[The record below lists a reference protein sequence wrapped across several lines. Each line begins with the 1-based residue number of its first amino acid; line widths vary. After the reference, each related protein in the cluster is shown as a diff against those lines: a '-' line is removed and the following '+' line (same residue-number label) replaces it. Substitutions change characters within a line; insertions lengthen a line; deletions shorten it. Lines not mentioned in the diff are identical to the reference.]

1 MNAARHLRIL
11 QVDKFLHRQGGAPA
25 YMLDLAE
32 VQRRAGHE
40 VEFFSMADERNSPST
55 NADLFVPSMSLS
67 PFPSGPLD
75 RSRTLAHLV
84 WSTDAKRRFAAA
96 IDRFEPDIVH
106 VHNIY
111 HQLSPSILWAARA
124 KGVPVVMTVH
134 DAKLVCASYMLDVD
148 NEICEACVG
157 KATFVRAPLK
167 RCRGGSLAATTA
179 LAFESTLHRLGRLYR
194 PVGAFIC
201 PSDFIGERFRRSG
214 VFPDRLVRLPH
225 FIDTDT
231 IDAATGPGA
240 GYVYAGRLHR
250 IKGVDVLIRAIGAV
264 PGAQLRVLGDGPDR
278 ADFEALA
285 EREAPGRVQFLG
297 MADKATV
304 LDEIRRS
311 RAAVLPSFM
320 QENMPMSILETFAAG
335 RAMIVSDRGGS
346 PEFVDDGTDGYV
358 VSAGSVDQL
367 AEAIGR
373 LERDPALA
381 EHMGARARR
390 KACELYHPDQHL
402 HDLLD
407 VYASVGV
414 RTTEVHR

>member
-1 MNAARHLRIL
+1 MNTARRLRIL

-40 VEFFSMADERNSPST
+40 VEFFAMSDERNVPSA
-55 NADLFVPSMSLS
+55 NADLFVPSISLS
-67 PFPSGPLD
+67 PFPSGPVD
-75 RSRTLAHLV
+75 RTRTLAHLV
-84 WSTDAKRRFAAA
+84 WSTDAKARFAAV
-96 IDRFEPDIVH
+96 IDRFQPDVVH
-106 VHNIY
+106 IHNIY

-124 KGVPVVMTVH
+124 KDVPVVMTVH

-148 NEICEACVG
+148 NKVCEACVG
-157 KATFVRAPLK
+157 KATFVRAPLR

-179 LAFESTLHRLGRLYR
+179 LAFESTVHRLARLYR
-194 PVGAFIC
+194 PIGAFIC
-201 PSDFIGERFRRSG
+201 PSDFIAERFRRSA

-231 IDAATGPGA
+231 IDPATGPGE

-250 IKGVDVLIRAIGAV
+250 IKGVDVLIRAVAAV
-264 PGAQLRVLGDGPDR
+264 PGARLRVLGDGPDR

-285 EREAPGRVQFLG
+285 EREAPGRVEFLG

-304 LDEIRRS
+304 LDEVRRS
-311 RAAVLPSFM
+311 RAAVLPSYM

-346 PEFVDDGTDGYV
+346 PEFVEDGTNGYV
-358 VSAGSVDQL
+358 VAAGSVDEL
-367 AEAIGR
+367 AGAIGR
-373 LERDPALA
+373 LEREPALA
-381 EHMGARARR
+381 ECMGASARR
-390 KACELYHPDQHL
+390 AACERYHPDEHL
-402 HDLLD
+402 RNLLD
-407 VYASVGV
+407 VYSSVGV
-414 RTTEVHR
+414 RTTEVQR